1 MKQYQHLC
9 SKCNKIALPN
19 ETLCKHHYTECYI
32 EKFLDNTDIN
42 NLGIIQWGKYFLSH
56 LMTDSSSKK
65 HYELLIKILKLFDP
79 SYINRLERQ
88 LNVVAYREFAKS
100 FIAGTLL
107 ISYILCNNGRK
118 MKIKDINDN
127 IIEVPIQES
136 LIVYA
141 SKTGTMAEN
150 FIVRIRDEI
159 KLNEKIRFFYK
170 QELEDLELS
179 EVGQWTRK
187 AYKFNNCYV
196 ISAGVEQH
204 IRGVIKETRPTLI
217 ICDDIYSE
225 DNVLTLNSRNKVK
238 DWFDNAVSNTL
249 DTKKGKLIVIGTIL
263 HENTILIENMTSSLW
278 QNFKIPIM
286 NINDFE
292 KIIKEH
298 LIVDYTNGTVKL
310 PFDDLPENERILKQR
325 QYFNELE
332 EKYDIAWK
340 SRHNL
345 YYIILLFKSAVEK
358 RNLKT
363 IYQEYFHQL
372 LGEADMRIKPEYII
386 QTDIKIEF
394 FNNIPIITTEYHDKL
409 TAEIYIGVDFASGT
423 MYGDDSAL
431 VVVGVLSNGEIVIIE
446 TINGKYTER
455 DIRDYNNDFGRIE
468 NDRTKIRTIGVMD
481 EAVRLA
487 LKYKARF
494 INVGYSGTELS
505 RVETLRQLI
514 YSNKYYTIQVIGR
527 KQTEAEGKKAER
539 ILNRLAPL
547 YQARRIYHNKGLE
560 VLENQLKYLITAKN
574 DDLADAL
581 ETALFNI
588 MVPGQVNTAQQQE
601 KKISYL
607 RRVIN
612 ANRYSNTEKLDWRI

>member
-1 MKQYQHLC
+1 MKASLC
-9 SKCNKIALPN
+9 SKCNKPAIPN
-19 ETLCKHHYTECYI
+19 ETLCKHHYTEFHI
-32 EKFLDNTDIN
+32 EKFLDNTDVN
-42 NLGIIQWGKYFLSH
+42 NLGIIHWGKYFLSH
-56 LMTDSSSKK
+56 LMTDNSSDK
-65 HYELLIKILKLFDP
+65 HYELLMKILKLFDP
-79 SYINRLERQ
+79 AYVNRLERQ
-88 LNVVAYREFAKS
+88 LNVIAYREFAKS
-100 FIAGTLL
+100 FIVGTLL

-118 MKIKDINDN
+118 MKIKDMNDK

-170 QELEDLELS
+170 QKLEDLELS

-225 DNVLTLNSRNKVK
+225 DNVLTLNARNKVK

-263 HENTILIENMTSSLW
+263 HENTVLVENMNSSLW

-286 NINDFE
+286 DINDFE
-292 KIIKEH
+292 KIVKEH

-310 PFDDLPENERILKQR
+310 PFEDLPENERILKQR

-332 EKYDIAWK
+332 KKYNIAWK

-358 RNLKT
+358 RNLRT

-386 QTDIKIEF
+386 QTDVKIEY
-394 FNNIPIITTEYHDKL
+394 FNNIPLITTQYHDKL

-431 VVVGVLSNGEIVIIE
+431 VVVGVLSNGEIVVIE

-468 NDRTKIRTIGVMD
+468 NDRTKIRVIGVMD

-514 YSNKYYTIQVIGR
+514 YSNKYYTIQVVGR

-547 YQARRIYHNKGLE
+547 YQARRVYHNKGLE
-560 VLENQLKYLITAKN
+560 VLENQLKYLITSKN

-588 MVPGQVNTAQQQE
+588 MVPGQVNTVQQQE
-601 KKISYL
+601 KKLSYL
-607 RRVIN
+607 RQIIN
-612 ANRYSNTEKLDWRI
+612 ANRYSNTEKLDWRV